1 MFPESD
7 EIDQAVQSLVNIE
20 IEYHCL
26 QELIAVPSVLEEAY
40 PLLQEY
46 QLLLFQPRRL
56 VRVHVMQ
63 TVYAIF
69 KK

>member
-26 QELIAVPSVLEEAY
+26 QELIAVPFVVEAY

-46 QLLLFQPRRL
+46 QLLLSHLRQL
-56 VRVHVMQ
+56 TRVYVVK
-63 TVYAIF
+63 TAYAMF
-69 KK
+69 KN